1 MKRSIISAAVL
12 SAVFMSAGAF
22 AADNEEGTLIINGE
36 ITGSSCYFDGGQ
48 DSETLTLQT
57 VDASLFANKAVG
69 EEVEGDAAKTANM
82 KIICPGSAQLKSINI
97 TNVTFGDNGI
107 IRPTTG
113 GDTNVGFKL
122 KIDDKHIDSTGVID
136 IASLN
141 KKLTSDGEIYDL
153 NFDADYSRL
162 NLQPVKNGQLSATVT
177 FSVSAE

>member
-22 AADNEEGTLIINGE
+22 AAGEEGTLIINGE
-36 ITGSSCYFDGGQ
+36 VTGSSCYFDGGK
-48 DSETLTLQT
+48 DSKTLQLKT
-57 VDASLFANKAVG
+57 VDASLFANKTVG
-69 EEVEGDAAKTANM
+69 EEVEGNATKTTNM
-82 KIICPGSAQLKSINI
+82 KIICPGSTQLKSINI

-107 IRPTTG
+107 IIPTDG
-113 GDTNVGFKL
+113 ADTNVGFKL
-122 KIDDKHIDSTGVID
+122 KMDGKHIDNTGIVD

-141 KKLTSDGEIYDL
+141 KTLTSSGEIYDL

-162 NLQPVKNGQLSATVT
+162 NLDPVKNGQLSATVI